1 MNTPCRVEVIA
12 DPVAQPR
19 PRATVVAGRPR
30 IYNPPTTKAYKSQII
45 NLFVRIPGRYEQGVP
60 VKVTIDYYFDR
71 PKSMNRKKDEDK
83 IICHTKKP
91 DLDNLN
97 KAVLDALSE
106 SGIWHDDRQVA
117 DLRSRKFYAPRG
129 KKSHVVITIEEI
141 PTC

>member
-30 IYNPPTTKAYKSQII
+30 IYNPSTTKAYKSQII
-45 NLFVRIPGRYEQGVP
+45 NLFIRIPGHYPQGVP

-71 PKSMNRKKDEDK
+71 PKSMQRKKDEGK
-83 IICHTKKP
+83 NICHTKKP

-97 KAVLDALSE
+97 KAVLDALSD

-117 DLRSRKFYAPRG
+117 DLRSRKFYCR
-129 KKSHVVITIEEI
+129 KEQRSHVVITIEEI
-141 PTC
+141 QPC